1 MAILPVVQ
9 TALRGL
15 RAYPLRS
22 ALAPLGIAVG
32 AAALVIV
39 LAMGSGA
46 RAEIREQ
53 MRRLG
58 TDVLII
64 VSGSTKRG
72 GLREGLGSRL
82 SLTDEDAAAIAQEV
96 PWAVSAAPVVRRS
109 AQVVF
114 GNRNWPSPVNG
125 VTPEYLEAS
134 DWPVRAGQFFTEEET
149 RAALKVAVLGETV
162 VEKLFGDED
171 PIGQVIRMKHV
182 PFTVVGVLADKGQSA
197 WGQDQ
202 DHVVV
207 IPLRT
212 ARHKLAGWGGGP
224 RAVTWISVRVS
235 SPGALQ
241 EATAEITALLR
252 ERHRLGPDDADDFII
267 RNFAEILEAHEESG
281 RTVRMMLASL
291 AGLSLVVG
299 GIGILNVMLASVTAR
314 TREIGIRLVV
324 GARVRDIR
332 GQFLLEALGL
342 AVAGGLAG
350 IVLGLVGTALIA
362 PRTGLPA
369 TVRLPSIV
377 VAFASA
383 ALTGLLSGY
392 LPARRASLLEIGR
405 AHV

>member
-1 MAILPVVQ
+1 
-9 TALRGL
+9 
-15 RAYPLRS
+15 
-22 ALAPLGIAVG
+22 
-32 AAALVIV
+32 
-39 LAMGSGA
+39 
-46 RAEIREQ
+46 
-53 MRRLG
+53 
-58 TDVLII
+58 
-64 VSGSTKRG
+64 
-72 GLREGLGSRL
+72 
-82 SLTDEDAAAIAQEV
+82 
-96 PWAVSAAPVVRRS
+96 
-109 AQVVF
+109 
-114 GNRNWPSPVNG
+114 
-125 VTPEYLEAS
+125 
-134 DWPVRAGQFFTEEET
+134 
-149 RAALKVAVLGETV
+149 
-162 VEKLFGDED
+162 
-171 PIGQVIRMKHV
+171 
-182 PFTVVGVLADKGQSA
+182 
-197 WGQDQ
+197 
-202 DHVVV
+202 
-207 IPLRT
+207 
-212 ARHKLAGWGGGP
+212 
-224 RAVTWISVRVS
+224 VS

-392 LPARRASLLEIGR
+392 LPARRASLLDPVEALR
-405 AHV
+405 AE